1 MRVLRN
7 MSWLFVFLLISKAV
21 GALKEV
27 VVAWHFGAGEIANAY
42 VFAMAIVLWLP
53 MLLQSVLTSVV
64 VPVMMRTE
72 LGKRG
77 SKELF
82 TRELA
87 AFTALVGMFW
97 TGGLVAAAQLG
108 VLPDELGY
116 FGRSMLEQLAV
127 VGTLAAI
134 GAGLAVRLL
143 AKERYGMH
151 LIESI
156 PALVLIPFVVLLA
169 SGVDTLLLGTVAGYC
184 AFLGVAIFYARK
196 HRVFALPRLGFRS
209 DYWSPIRRGLGV
221 MIFSQVVMSLTN
233 VIDPWMT
240 AELAGGDVAAL
251 GYANRVVS
259 LLVTFGGS
267 MVASAIFPVLSDLSA
282 REGHARVFK
291 HAMLWARWSFLAG
304 LGVVFVGWFSAPHA
318 IAFLFER
325 GAFRSDDTQLVS
337 AIFQCGLLQVPAYM
351 AGIILVQALASTGHY
366 RWIAIGAVLNVLV
379 KLAANTVLA
388 PHYGAAGI
396 ALGTT
401 IMYSISLIFLFIMS
415 RRAVR
420 S

>member
-1 MRVLRN
+1 
-7 MSWLFVFLLISKAV
+7 MSWLFVFLLIAKTL

-27 VVAWHFGAGEIANAY
+27 IVAWRFGAGEIANAY

-64 VPVMMRTE
+64 VPVMMRAE
-72 LGKRG
+72 LGERG

-82 TRELA
+82 TREFS
-87 AFTALVGMFW
+87 AFTALVGLFW
-97 TGGLVAAAQLG
+97 TGGLLATARLG
-108 VLPDELGY
+108 VFPDELGD
-116 FGRSMLEQLAV
+116 FGRSMLEQLAL
-127 VGTLAAI
+127 VGALAAI
-134 GAGLAVRLL
+134 GAGFAVRLL

-151 LIESI
+151 LIESV
-156 PALVLIPFVVLLA
+156 PALVLIPFVALPA
-169 SGVDTLLLGTVAGYC
+169 SGVDTLVLGTVTGYC
-184 AFLGVAIFYARK
+184 VFLGVAIFYARK
-196 HRVFALPRLGFRS
+196 HRAFALPRLGFRS
-209 DYWSPIRRGLGV
+209 EYWLPIRKGLGV
-221 MIFSQVVMSLTN
+221 MIISQVVMSLTN

-267 MVASAIFPVLSDLSA
+267 MVASAIFPVLSDISA
-282 REGHARVFK
+282 REGHGLVFK

-304 LGVVFVGWFSAPHA
+304 LGVAFVGWFSAPYA

-325 GAFRSDDTQLVS
+325 GAFRSDDTLLVS
-337 AIFQCGLLQVPAYM
+337 TIFQCGLLQVPAYM

-366 RWIAIGAVLNVLV
+366 RWIAIGAILNVLV

-388 PHYGAAGI
+388 SHYGAAGI

-401 IMYSISLIFLFIMS
+401 IMYAISLIFLLIMS
-415 RRAVR
+415 RRAFR